1 MRRYIVLLLIT
12 GIVWAQT
19 DYDKLVLNNGKEYL
33 GEYVKTEKKMVYFKS
48 QKEMSIRITSIRD
61 VQTLQLKDGTLIK
74 TKIEK
79 LTPKIEKLTPKEI
92 SVYEA
97 KKDAKRDAGKWVAYP
112 FLALLS
118 SGGLGTATF
127 FICEDGF
134 KMRDESS
141 LISATIVG
149 SLGLVG
155 SYNLFNRLVKK
166 NIDGTSAENIEI
178 YKETYSSEFEKRK
191 FKNIIISTGLLGLM
205 ASVGLVLVLKSIGD
219 GMSDYDACFDPR
231 C

>member
-1 MRRYIVLLLIT
+1 MRKHIVLLLIT

-19 DYDKLVLNNGKEYL
+19 DYDKLVLKNGKEYL

-48 QKEMSIRITSIRD
+48 KKEMSIRITSIRD

-74 TKIEK
+74 TKIER
-79 LTPKIEKLTPKEI
+79 LTPKEI

-97 KKDAKRDAGKWVAYP
+97 KKDAKRDAGKWAAYP

-149 SLGLVG
+149 SLGMVG
-155 SYNLFNRLVKK
+155 SYNLFGRLDK
-166 NIDGTSAENIEI
+166 NTEGTSADDIEL
-178 YKETYSSEFEKRK
+178 YKETYSKEFEKRK
-191 FKNIIISTGLLGLM
+191 FKNIIISTGILGLM
-205 ASVGLVLVLKSIGD
+205 AGIGLVLVLKSIGD
-219 GMSDYDACFDPR
+219 GMSNYDACFDPR

>member
-19 DYDKLVLNNGKEYL
+19 HCDKLVLKNGKEYL

-79 LTPKIEKLTPKEI
+79 LTPKEI
-92 SVYEA
+92 AVYEA
-97 KKDAKRDAGKWVAYP
+97 KKDAIRDAGKWVAYP
-112 FLALLS
+112 FLALFS
-118 SGGLGTATF
+118 SSGLGTATF

-141 LISATIVG
+141 LISATIIG

-155 SYNLFNRLVKK
+155 SYNLFSRLDKK
-166 NIDGTSAENIEI
+166 NTEGTSADDIEL
-178 YKETYSSEFEKRK
+178 YKETYSKEFEKRK

-205 ASVGLVLVLKSIGD
+205 ASVGLVLVLKAIGD

>member
-19 DYDKLVLNNGKEYL
+19 DYDKLVLKNGKEYL

-48 QKEMSIRITSIRD
+48 KKEMSIRITSIRD

-74 TKIEK
+74 TKIER
-79 LTPKIEKLTPKEI
+79 LTPKEI

-97 KKDAKRDAGKWVAYP
+97 KKDAKRDAGKWAAYP

-134 KMRDESS
+134 KIRDESS
-141 LISATIVG
+141 LISATVVG
-149 SLGLVG
+149 SLGMVG
-155 SYNLFNRLVKK
+155 SYNLFGRLDKK
-166 NIDGTSAENIEI
+166 NTEGTSADDIEL
-178 YKETYSSEFEKRK
+178 YKETYSKEFEKRK
-191 FKNIIISTGLLGLM
+191 FKNIIISTGILGLM
-205 ASVGLVLVLKSIGD
+205 AGIGLVLVLKSIGD
-219 GMSDYDACFDPR
+219 GMSNYDACFDTR

>member
-1 MRRYIVLLLIT
+1 
-12 GIVWAQT
+12 
-19 DYDKLVLNNGKEYL
+19 
-33 GEYVKTEKKMVYFKS
+33 MVYFKS
-48 QKEMSIRITSIRD
+48 QKEMSIRITSIHD

-79 LTPKIEKLTPKEI
+79 LTPKEI
-92 SVYEA
+92 SVYE
-97 KKDAKRDAGKWVAYP
+97 AKRDAGKWVAYP

-155 SYNLFNRLVKK
+155 SYNLFSRLDKK

-178 YKETYSSEFEKRK
+178 YKETYSEEFKDRK
-191 FKNIIISTGLLGLM
+191 LKNIIIGSVLIPLIGVAIIGTDGIGGLGQSRARGSSCGLPC
-205 ASVGLVLVLKSIGD
+205 GD
-219 GMSDYDACFDPR
+219 PVDIDY
-231 C
+231 

>member
-19 DYDKLVLNNGKEYL
+19 DYDKLVLKNGKEYL

-74 TKIEK
+74 T
-79 LTPKIEKLTPKEI
+79 KIEKLTPKEI

>member
-1 MRRYIVLLLIT
+1 MRKYIVLFLIS

-19 DYDKLVLNNGKEYL
+19 DYDKLVLKNGKEYL

-74 TKIEK
+74 TKV
-79 LTPKIEKLTPKEI
+79 EKLTPKEI

-97 KKDAKRDAGKWVAYP
+97 KKDAKRDAGKWAAYP

-149 SLGLVG
+149 SLALVG
-155 SYNLFNRLVKK
+155 SYNHFSKLDKK
-166 NIDGTSAENIEI
+166 NIEGTSADDIEL
-178 YKETYSSEFEKRK
+178 YKKMYYKQFEKQK
-191 FKNIIISTGLLGLM
+191 LKNIIISTGATALIAGAAIFIVFSHM
-205 ASVGLVLVLKSIGD
+205 
-219 GMSDYDACFDPR
+219 F
-231 C
+231 

>member
-1 MRRYIVLLLIT
+1 MGKYIVLLLIT

-19 DYDKLVLNNGKEYL
+19 DYDKLILKNGKEYL

-48 QKEMSIRITSIRD
+48 QKEMLIRITSIRD

-79 LTPKIEKLTPKEI
+79 LTAKEI

-97 KKDAKRDAGKWVAYP
+97 KKDAKRDAGKWAAYP

-118 SGGLGTATF
+118 SGGLGTAIF

-155 SYNLFNRLVKK
+155 SYNLFSRLDKK
-166 NIDGTSAENIEI
+166 NTKGTSADDIEL
-178 YKETYSSEFEKRK
+178 YQQAYSKEFKDRK
-191 FKNIIISTGLLGLM
+191 LKNIVIGSSVLGLTIG
-205 ASVGLVLVLKSIGD
+205 VGIYSFISNFSFG
-219 GMSDYDACFDPR
+219 SDYDAYMGP
-231 C
+231 

>member
-19 DYDKLVLNNGKEYL
+19 HCDKLVLKNGKEYL

-79 LTPKIEKLTPKEI
+79 LTPKEI
-92 SVYEA
+92 AVYEA
-97 KKDAKRDAGKWVAYP
+97 KKDAIRDAGKWVAYP
-112 FLALLS
+112 FLALFS
-118 SGGLGTATF
+118 SSGLGTATF

-134 KMRDESS
+134 KMRDESA
-141 LISATIVG
+141 LISAAIVG

-155 SYNLFNRLVKK
+155 SYNFFSKLDKK
-166 NIDGTSAENIEI
+166 NIEGKNTEDIELYQKSY
-178 YKETYSSEFEKRK
+178 YKEFKDK
-191 FKNIIISTGLLGLM
+191 KLKNIVIGSCLLGLTT
-205 ASVGLVLVLKSIGD
+205 GIGFFIFLSIHPFGPW
-219 GMSDYDACFDPR
+219 GPGPIFTPPDA
-231 C
+231 

>member
-19 DYDKLVLNNGKEYL
+19 DYDKLVLKNGKEYL

-48 QKEMSIRITSIRD
+48 EKGMSIRITSIRD

-79 LTPKIEKLTPKEI
+79 LTPKEI

-97 KKDAKRDAGKWVAYP
+97 KKDAIRDAGKWAAYP

-134 KMRDESS
+134 KM
-141 LISATIVG
+141 
-149 SLGLVG
+149 
-155 SYNLFNRLVKK
+155 
-166 NIDGTSAENIEI
+166 
-178 YKETYSSEFEKRK
+178 
-191 FKNIIISTGLLGLM
+191 
-205 ASVGLVLVLKSIGD
+205 GD
-219 GMSDYDACFDPR
+219 
-231 C
+231 